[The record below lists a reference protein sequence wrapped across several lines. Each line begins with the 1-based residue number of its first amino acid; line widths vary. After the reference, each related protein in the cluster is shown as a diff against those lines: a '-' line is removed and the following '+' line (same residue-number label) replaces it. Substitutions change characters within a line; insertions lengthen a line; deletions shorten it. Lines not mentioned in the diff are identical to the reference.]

1 MIIMNRNTSPV
12 SPFTETD
19 YKKAYQM
26 TEENQYPEAEIRR
39 FKENYSRLNPSFSP
53 EQIELANGADEW
65 IQKLMITFGQEG
77 VLLLNPDFFMYQE
90 YANQLNCP
98 IEYIDANED
107 FVFSLADI
115 LDAIERV
122 RPKLFILSNPH
133 NPTGVQFREEALQTL
148 ADAVEA
154 IDGYFVIDEAYV
166 EFGQDYKRPTGD
178 HIIVL
183 RTMSKIYGM
192 AGLRLGVVYATGET
206 YDKLTRINHPYP
218 INALTLNLA
227 NTFLENDEK
236 VEEFVSY
243 QLKSKQALDR
253 AFNLV
258 AEKINVFPSEANFV
272 FTTGDL
278 AINLGEYLKENGFLG
293 RFYQENELK
302 DVVRYSIIELEH
314 YPLLEKTLENW
325 RNSLDT

>member
-12 SPFTETD
+12 SPFTEAD

-26 TEENQYPEAEIRR
+26 TEENQYPETEINR
-39 FKENYSRLNPSFSP
+39 FKENYSRLKPSFSP

-98 IEYIDANED
+98 VD
-107 FVFSLADI
+107 FVDADENFFFSLTDI
-115 LDAIERV
+115 LETINRIQ
-122 RPKLFILSNPH
+122 PKLFILSNPH
-133 NPTGVQFREEALQTL
+133 NPTGVQFKEETLQKI
-148 ADAVEA
+148 ADKMEA
-154 IDGYFVIDEAYV
+154 IDGYFVLDEAYV
-166 EFGQDYKRPTGD
+166 EFGQNYKRPAGD
-178 HIIVL
+178 HVIIL

-192 AGLRLGVVYATGET
+192 AGLRLGIIYATGDT
-206 YDKLTRINHPYP
+206 FNQLTRINHPYP

-243 QLKSKQALDR
+243 QLKSKQALDK

-258 AEKINVFPSEANFV
+258 AEKVNVFPSEANFV
-272 FTTGDL
+272 FTTGPL
-278 AINLGEYLKENGFLG
+278 ALQLGEYLKENGFLA
-293 RFYQENELK
+293 RFYKDKGLE
-302 DVVRYSIIELEH
+302 DVVRYSIIELED
-314 YPLLEKTLENW
+314 YPLLEETLEKW
-325 RNSLDT
+325 RNSLDS